1 MAPAER
7 PQHYFDAAPRTPS
20 RPSEVPLDL
29 PDLRLVLST
38 DRGVFAADAVDP
50 GTRYL
55 LLDGPMPAATES
67 PTVVDLGCGYGPI
80 AVAVAARCPRA
91 RVVAVDVNERARALC
106 AANAARAGLANVE
119 VIGPDAV
126 PDGLR
131 VDRLY
136 SNPPIRIGKAALQ
149 GLLRT
154 WLDRLTPEGSAVL
167 VVHKHLG
174 SDSLHRWLETSGH
187 PTRRLGSRLGYRL
200 LEIRAVP
207 AGVAVEVPR

>member
-20 RPSEVPLDL
+20 RPTEVPLDL
-29 PDLRLVLST
+29 PDLRLALAT

-55 LLDGPMPAATES
+55 LLDAPMPAPTEA

-119 VIGPDAV
+119 VVAPDGV
-126 PDGLR
+126 RDGLR

-136 SNPPIRIGKAALQ
+136 SNPPIRIGKAALYE
-149 GLLRT
+149 LLRT
-154 WLDRLTPEGSAVL
+154 WLDRLTPDGWAVL

-174 SDSLHRWLETSGH
+174 SDSLHRWLETAGY
-187 PTRRLGSRLGYRL
+187 PTRRIGSRLGYRL
-200 LEIRAVP
+200 LEVRPVP
-207 AGVAVEVPR
+207 ADVPVEVPR